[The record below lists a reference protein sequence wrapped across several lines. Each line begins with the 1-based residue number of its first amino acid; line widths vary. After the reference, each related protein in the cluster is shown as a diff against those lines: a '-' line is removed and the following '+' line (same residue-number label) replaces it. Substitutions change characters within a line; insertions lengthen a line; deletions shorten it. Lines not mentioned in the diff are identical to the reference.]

1 MRRLTYAA
9 FVVILG
15 CSSERPL
22 PQAVPLS
29 EPTPRVLTDLSSL
42 SGGSEPK
49 LHSEVSPIA
58 APKSENVAG
67 ESQTDANLNRLFLET
82 PGSGQF
88 AGSAEA
94 PGETRLTNSK
104 AAQFA
109 VFSRT
114 LLRQLFVATQQ
125 LERKDLVNE
134 VLSSNTQPVVISAV
148 LDKTGKLTD
157 LVLEQQSG
165 SGRVDQMMLKA
176 CKTGLWATNP
186 PPAAVA
192 SDGNY
197 HLKIEAKV
205 MNFNRT
211 TQANVWNFDTR
222 LGLGLE

>member
-1 MRRLTYAA
+1 MMRRLIYAA
-9 FVVILG
+9 AVVMLG
-15 CSSERPL
+15 CNAERPL

-29 EPTPRVLTDLSSL
+29 EPTPRVLSDLSSL
-42 SGGSEPK
+42 GSGQEPRP
-49 LHSEVSPIA
+49 HSDVSSIGPQ
-58 APKSENVAG
+58 KSKTATG
-67 ESQTDANLNRLFLET
+67 AESQTDANLNRLFLET

-88 AGSAEA
+88 AGTAEA
-94 PGETRLTNSK
+94 PGETRLTNPK

-134 VLSSNTQPVVISAV
+134 VLSSNTQAVLISAV
-148 LDKTGKLTD
+148 LDSTGKLTD

-165 SGRVDQMMLKA
+165 SGRIDQMMLKA
-176 CKTGLWATNP
+176 CKIGLWATNP

-197 HLKIEAKV
+197 YLKIEAKV

-222 LGLGLE
+222 